1 MKGKVI
7 NMANILKSVLL
18 ALVLSIILTAIAA
31 VFVCFMNVSDR
42 TVANLIFAVS
52 AVSVLAAA
60 FVLAKNSEQRGLLNG
75 LLLGI
80 GYFAVLAVLSLIIN
94 GGVEFGSQ
102 LFLRCFATLA
112 AGMLGGVLGINATST
127 KG

>member
-1 MKGKVI
+1 MKGNVI
-7 NMANILKSVLL
+7 NMANILKGVLL
-18 ALVLSIILTAIAA
+18 ALVLSVILTALAA

-42 TVANLIFAVS
+42 TVSNLIFAVS

-94 GGVEFGSQ
+94 GGIGFGSQ
-102 LFLRCFATLA
+102 LFFRCFAILA
-112 AGMLGGVLGINATST
+112 AGMLGGVLGINT
-127 KG
+127 KKE

>member
-1 MKGKVI
+1 MKGNVI
-7 NMANILKSVLL
+7 NMANILKGVLL
-18 ALVLSIILTAIAA
+18 ALVLSVILTALAA

-42 TVANLIFAVS
+42 TVSNLIFAVS

-80 GYFAVLAVLSLIIN
+80 GYFAVLAALSLIIN
-94 GGVEFGSQ
+94 GGIGFGSQ
-102 LFLRCFATLA
+102 LFFRCFAILA
-112 AGMLGGVLGINATST
+112 AGMLGGVLGINT
-127 KG
+127 KKE